1 MSRQWEPDTLS
12 VTFSSDFSQ
21 LPVSTG
27 EIQLIWSYLDEVL
40 AKALQQEEEE

>member
-12 VTFSSDFSQ
+12 VKFNSDFSQ
-21 LPVSTG
+21 LPVSAG
-27 EIQLIWSYLDEVL
+27 EIQLIRSYLEEVL

>member
-1 MSRQWEPDTLS
+1 MSRHWKPDTLS

-40 AKALQQEEEE
+40 TKVLQQEEEE